1 MTTATAPAPVTGYP
15 GMRVTQGRVIRSEW
29 TKFRSLRSSKITLL
43 VAVVLTIGLGALISA
58 VTAAHYTDMRDARR
72 AAFDPIVTSLN
83 GVNIAQLAVGVLGVL
98 LISGEY
104 ATGMIRS
111 SLTAVPERLP
121 VLWAKITVFTVIVGI
136 ASIASTVIA
145 FFLGQSLLSGKT
157 PSAGIS
163 DPGALRMVIGAG
175 VYLLLVGLVGRVG
188 RLAAQ
193 HRGRYLQLGRAVLR
207 DPADHGIAPA
217 ELVGHHRPLPALERR
232 RSILGSAGHRAPVSV
247 GRLRR
252 TVRMDDSGGRA
263 GSRPAQAQR
272 RLRAEA
278 VTQ

>member
-29 TKFRSLRSSKITLL
+29 TKFRSLRSSKVTLL

-58 VTAAHYTDMRDARR
+58 VTAAHYTDMRAARR

-175 VYLLLVGLVGRVG
+175 VYLLLVGLVGIALGALLRNTAAGISSLVALFFVIPPIMGLLPQSWSDTIGPYLPSNAGEAFWGRPDTAHLSPWVG
-188 RLAAQ
+188 FAVLCGWTIVAVALAAV
-193 HRGRYLQLGRAVLR
+193 RLK
-207 DPADHGIAPA
+207 
-217 ELVGHHRPLPALERR
+217 
-232 RSILGSAGHRAPVSV
+232 RSDA
-247 GRLRR
+247 
-252 TVRMDDSGGRA
+252 
-263 GSRPAQAQR
+263 
-272 RLRAEA
+272 
-278 VTQ
+278 